1 MADNGANDTDE
12 LIEKIEKR
20 LNSTYK
26 TAEKE
31 MSAKLKGFLK
41 DYDAQN
47 KKHLADLK
55 AGKITQEKYD
65 KWLGTKAF
73 QRKWLENMVNQ
84 LSTDATLTDVK
95 AMSIVKGFMPEAYA
109 LNHNFGV
116 YQIEAG
122 AKIDTSFTLVDP
134 HTIENL
140 VKNRPRLLPEPS
152 PDIPKELRWH
162 KQKITNAITQGIL
175 QGESIPKI
183 AARLENVTDMDRTAA
198 IRNARTAMTGAQNAG
213 RVEGYK
219 YAESLGIEVEQE
231 WLATLDNR
239 TRDSHRLLDGERRKV
254 GEKFSNGCRYPAD
267 PSGAAEEVYNCRCTL
282 VPAIKG
288 VDQSNAP
295 RLNKVG
301 DYETW
306 KFNHDEV
313 KKYTFKLEQVQKKLD
328 GIGNKTYSGIWK
340 DDVTLADYDSKK
352 GSIQAKKDYY
362 DAEYDKLMDKGAA
375 GTIQPWEQAKLD
387 KIEQYMQDL
396 EEFEKNGKLY
406 SEYSAELKDY
416 KAKLKEVKGTGF
428 NADTYSD
435 ARKRAAFDFPN
446 RTKADEVLRPVLDQ
460 QWDSLTDQEKY
471 GVWKYTENSNPMNK
485 PLSGYTETWTRR
497 DFKGVGNV
505 DWGREDSW
513 RSNPNS
519 FKKFGH
525 ADGHIDH
532 AQAIKDLT
540 TAIEKCDIE
549 DDIWLARGSGN
560 DGLAGLFESDIISYD
575 EAFKLLERGDIDT
588 LKQIVEGNRFQNHAF
603 TSTGI
608 SKEAGFSGNVKYKIF
623 APSGTKGVY
632 AEPQSY
638 FGKTHHF
645 ESTLYKAG
653 DAYSEVGIEAEIILQ
668 RGTTYRVTSIEMVG
682 SMRNPS
688 YNVVMEVVDQPDY
701 FKTGLEQTFDGGATL
716 FKKR

>member
-47 KKHLADLK
+47 KKYLADLK
-55 AGKITQEKYD
+55 AGKITQETYD

-84 LSTDATLTDVK
+84 LATDATLTDVK

-116 YQIEAG
+116 FQIEAG

-183 AARLENVTDMDRTAA
+183 ATRLENVTDMDRTAA

-267 PSGAAEEVYNCRCTL
+267 PAGAPEEVYNCRCTL

-295 RLNKVG
+295 RNSKLG
-301 DYETW
+301 EMSYEEW
-306 KFNHDEV
+306 KRG
-313 KKYTFKLEQVQKKLD
+313 K
-328 GIGNKTYSGIWK
+328 
-340 DDVTLADYDSKK
+340 
-352 GSIQAKKDYY
+352 
-362 DAEYDKLMDKGAA
+362 AENMG
-375 GTIQPWEQAKLD
+375 
-387 KIEQYMQDL
+387 
-396 EEFEKNGKLY
+396 
-406 SEYSAELKDY
+406 
-416 KAKLKEVKGTGF
+416 
-428 NADTYSD
+428 
-435 ARKRAAFDFPN
+435 
-446 RTKADEVLRPVLDQ
+446 
-460 QWDSLTDQEKY
+460 
-471 GVWKYTENSNPMNK
+471 
-485 PLSGYTETWTRR
+485 
-497 DFKGVGNV
+497 
-505 DWGREDSW
+505 
-513 RSNPNS
+513 
-519 FKKFGH
+519 
-525 ADGHIDH
+525 
-532 AQAIKDLT
+532 
-540 TAIEKCDIE
+540 
-549 DDIWLARGSGN
+549 
-560 DGLAGLFESDIISYD
+560 
-575 EAFKLLERGDIDT
+575 
-588 LKQIVEGNRFQNHAF
+588 
-603 TSTGI
+603 
-608 SKEAGFSGNVKYKIF
+608 
-623 APSGTKGVY
+623 
-632 AEPQSY
+632 
-638 FGKTHHF
+638 
-645 ESTLYKAG
+645 
-653 DAYSEVGIEAEIILQ
+653 
-668 RGTTYRVTSIEMVG
+668 
-682 SMRNPS
+682 
-688 YNVVMEVVDQPDY
+688 
-701 FKTGLEQTFDGGATL
+701 
-716 FKKR
+716 